1 MSEESPAEK
10 ALHELV
16 EAALAEDLGAGDITS
31 EATVPEDARAHGRI
45 VLKEPGS
52 IYGFD
57 AAEKAFLLA
66 GAESFERLAPEGPW
80 QHDAPQHVALID
92 GPARAILAG
101 ERVAMNLLCHLSGVA
116 TLTAI
121 YLKAIEGVTGPN
133 GEVPGIL
140 DTRKTMP
147 GLRALEKA
155 AVASVGGRNHRMGL
169 YDEVLIKENHAAI
182 AGGIA
187 PAVEQ
192 AIAAQPEKAIEV
204 EVRNEAEIRE
214 AIAAG
219 ARRLLLDNMDPETL
233 RASAALARELAGEEG
248 IELEASGGV
257 NLTTVADIAATGV
270 DEISI
275 GALTHSAP
283 ALDLSLMVEIV
294 DAVPEEQIEAAEAQ
308 ESAEASV
315 EADDSGVGI
324 ESSPDS
330 E

>member
-1 MSEESPAEK
+1 MNDQTPEEK
-10 ALHELV
+10 ALHDLV
-16 EAALAEDLGAGDITS
+16 EAALAEDIGAGDITS
-31 EATVPEDARAHGRI
+31 EATVPADARGHARI

-80 QHDAPQHVALID
+80 QHDAPVDVALVD

-133 GEVPGIL
+133 GETPGIL

-182 AGGIA
+182 AGGVGK
-187 PAVEQ
+187 AVEQ
-192 AIAAQPEKAIEV
+192 AIAAQPDKSVEV
-204 EVRNEAEIRE
+204 EVRDDDEIRE
-214 AIAAG
+214 AIEAG

-233 RASAALARELAGEEG
+233 TASVALAREAAGEEG

-257 NLTTVADIAATGV
+257 NLGTVADVAATGV

-283 ALDLSLMVEIV
+283 ALDLSLLVEIS
-294 DAVPEEQIEAAEAQ
+294 EAEPSDQADTGQ
-308 ESAEASV
+308 ESTDES
-315 EADDSGVGI
+315 DS
-324 ESSPDS
+324 PS